1 MKKKLVQQPKG
12 HPLTHTHRHTHT
24 LNFVISEL
32 NCGIPPHSILPPKLG
47 KTCVKRIKRQSA
59 SCKPTASPVT
69 YHRGLEEEGLEH
81 EQRASSLPFQLVP
94 THGERQGCQEQFQV
108 DVEDVWDSAI

>member
-1 MKKKLVQQPKG
+1 MKKKLVQQPKE
-12 HPLTHTHRHTHT
+12 HPLTHTHI
-24 LNFVISEL
+24 LNFVFSDG

-47 KTCVKRIKRQSA
+47 KTCVKRIKCQSA

-69 YHRGLEEEGLEH
+69 YPRGLEEEGLEH

-94 THGERQGCQEQFQV
+94 THGERQGCQKQFQV
-108 DVEDVWDSAI
+108 DVEGVWDSAI